1 MIIRTRNVL
10 TITMATDETDAVAIK
25 DLSPDEAREE
35 LLRLIAGKDIA
46 DHEAIYEALARE

>member
-1 MIIRTRNVL
+1 M
-10 TITMATDETDAVAIK
+10 TMATDETDAVATK

-46 DHEAIYEALARE
+46 DHEDNYEALARE

>member
-1 MIIRTRNVL
+1 M
-10 TITMATDETDAVAIK
+10 TMATDETDAVAIK

-35 LLRLIAGKDIA
+35 LIRLIAGKDIA